1 MNELLFLILVPLT
14 LLLVLRRKRT
24 PDTEYVPRY
33 PTTAKDVRG
42 YGVPMRKEEGEP
54 IRLPS
59 MDEDGVGC
67 RPKDNDR

>member
-24 PDTEYVPRY
+24 GNP
-33 PTTAKDVRG
+33 
-42 YGVPMRKEEGEP
+42 EP
-54 IRLPS
+54 CN

-67 RPKDNDR
+67 KPKDNDR

>member
-24 PDTEYVPRY
+24 DNPELLTLNPEQ
-33 PTTAKDVRG
+33 
-42 YGVPMRKEEGEP
+42 
-54 IRLPS
+54 PS